1 MARRAP
7 ALALALAIA
16 GCRSA
21 RDLEAPPSW
30 PRPECGLVVCEEPR
44 AAEVG
49 AEILRREGNAA
60 DAAVATALALAVVHP
75 QAGNLGGGGFALYVP
90 HEGEPQAL
98 DFRETAPAS
107 ADPARYLDE
116 QGRPVARLLRE
127 GPLSVG
133 VPGTPAGLLAL
144 HERLGSGRLTLEEL
158 ARPAIELARRGFRVG
173 PLLARDLASASTR
186 ARLERDPGARERFYP
201 RGEPLREGDLLV
213 QPDLAATLAL
223 WAREGFDG
231 FYGGPNARR
240 LVEQLAREGDSP
252 ISLEDLAGYR
262 PRWRAPLRGWFR
274 GREVIS
280 MPPPSSGGIIL
291 LQVLGVLEGLP
302 LDAERREAQQE
313 LELARASAREPG
325 AEVSGLGVRAVHGW
339 IESLRRS
346 FAERAEHMGDPDFHP
361 VPVAELLAPAW
372 IARARVSIGE
382 QASRE
387 VPSPPSHE
395 GHEGAQTTHLSV
407 LDGEGHAVSLTTTL
421 NSSFGSGILVRGAGF
436 LLNNELDDFS
446 LPGAAN
452 QFGLL
457 GGAANAI
464 QPNKRP
470 LSSMTPTVL
479 REGGRQVSL
488 VLGSPGG
495 PRIITS
501 VIAVIL
507 RTLVYEQP
515 LQEAVAAPR
524 FHQQWS
530 PMASEFEPGWP
541 PELLEGLRRL
551 GHEIVEKPERWG
563 SIQAIRVLPGG
574 AVEGATDPR
583 RPGAAVRAD

>member
-1 MARRAP
+1 VSAQSVARC
-7 ALALALAIA
+7 ALVLAAGAA

-21 RDLEAPPSW
+21 RDLEARPSW
-30 PRPECGLVVCEEPR
+30 PRPDCGMVACEEPR

-49 AEILRREGNAA
+49 AEILRRGGNAA

-75 QAGNLGGGGFALYVP
+75 QAGNLGGGGFALWVP

-107 ADPARYLDE
+107 AEPDRYLDGE
-116 QGRPVARLLRE
+116 GRPVPALLRQ

-173 PLLARDLASASTR
+173 PLLARDLASPSTR
-186 ARLERDPGARERFYP
+186 ARLGEDPGSRDRFYP

-231 FYGGPNARR
+231 FYLGRNAQR
-240 LVEQLAREGDSP
+240 LVDELGRGGTSP

-291 LQVLGVLEGLP
+291 LQVLGVLEGFP
-302 LDAERREAQQE
+302 LDAERREARRE
-313 LELARASAREPG
+313 RELARASAREPS
-325 AEVSGLGVRAVHGW
+325 AEACGLGVRAVHGW

-346 FAERAEHMGDPDFHP
+346 FAERAERMGDPDFHP
-361 VPVAELLAPAW
+361 VPVDELLSPAW
-372 IARARVSIGE
+372 IARTRVSIGE

-387 VPSPPSHE
+387 VPSPPP
-395 GHEGAQTTHLSV
+395 HEGAQTTHLSV
-407 LDGEGHAVSLTTTL
+407 LDGEGNAVSLTTTL

-464 QPNKRP
+464 QPHKRP

-479 REGGRQVSL
+479 RDGGRNVSL
-488 VLGSPGG
+488 VIGSPGG

-530 PMASEFEPGWP
+530 PITTDFEPGWP

-551 GHEIVEKPERWG
+551 GHEIAEESERWG